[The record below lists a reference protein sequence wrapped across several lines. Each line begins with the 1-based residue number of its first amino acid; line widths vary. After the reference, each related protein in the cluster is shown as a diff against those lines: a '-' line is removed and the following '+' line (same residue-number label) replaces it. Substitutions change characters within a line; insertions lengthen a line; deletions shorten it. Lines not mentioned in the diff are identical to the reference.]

1 MKNES
6 RKLKIRAAVMLCMIA
21 VITGCGA
28 QTEGNKAIA
37 ENTADMPAEAAG
49 QTETMRECAAA
60 VAAAFWRCGL
70 RCGG

>member
-49 QTETMRECAAA
+49 QIGRAH
-60 VAAAFWRCGL
+60 V
-70 RCGG
+70 